1 VFLTVKAKFKVNSIT
16 QREHWDNLQLAT
28 CNMIEINLYAPRQS
42 QLQHSIPFM
51 IDWNELT
58 VDELMQVCKH
68 QLINVKNQ
76 IISKAALLIY
86 IIRNRA
92 KLQKQKLPNHFEQM
106 IDAEDISINGYPLL
120 DFIYEENRLY
130 RQLIKRINLPVN
142 LFGFKL
148 PFRGWGLYGP
158 QSGFDNLTC
167 GEFEDAEMF
176 FNKFHEEPGIESLA
190 YLAAILWRPKNTP
203 YIRFHAKTRKYKTYN
218 AEKRVKQFLKLPPW
232 QLYACFVWYAGCRS
246 LLPKAF
252 PAVYEPDNDAPD
264 IQSVN
269 PFTDCIHSAAGPKN
283 GTRNEVRMTPV
294 KELFYE
300 MNLEALKAKELKNKS

>member
-1 VFLTVKAKFKVNSIT
+1 
-16 QREHWDNLQLAT
+16 
-28 CNMIEINLYAPRQS
+28 MIEINLYRSGNLNCNIQFPS
-42 QLQHSIPFM
+42 
-51 IDWNELT
+51 DWNELT

-86 IIRNRA
+86 IMRNRA
-92 KLQKQKLPNHFEQM
+92 KLQKQKLPSHFEQM

-130 RQLIKRINLPVN
+130 KQLVKKI
-142 LFGFKL
+142 KL
-148 PFRGWGLYGP
+148 PFSIVNYYGP

-264 IQSVN
+264 VQSVN

-300 MNLEALKAKELKNKS
+300 MNLEALKAKELKTKS